1 MSASEETTTPAPI
14 SDPSDRPVVFDL
26 ELFERLNEEYR
37 ERPLAPTPPAVDP
50 VGRRKRARRRLRMIS
65 RTLDVRGKRVLEI
78 GSSHGD
84 LTRLLVKKGGAREA
98 IGVDVVASPM
108 WEENSSSRV
117 SFHRADLAREQLLDD
132 GSIDAVVSSAVLEHV
147 DRPLRM
153 LEAIGRLLK
162 VGGEAWLYFNL
173 YRGPKASHRYR
184 EIYFPWPHLLFERAV
199 CEAFYRKH
207 YGRDSNFAW
216 VNHLTAAE
224 YMDVCVEA
232 GLHVV
237 DHRRH
242 VTEIDLPFYL
252 RFEQMLGRYPAL
264 DLETDFL
271 WLKLRKRRRRPRRAP
286 SLGYLERQR
295 AFDEET
301 QRWRVEHGI

>member
-1 MSASEETTTPAPI
+1 MSTSPQTTTPAHGPG
-14 SDPSDRPVVFDL
+14 DGPPVYDL
-26 ELFERLNEEYR
+26 ALFERLNEEYR
-37 ERPLAPTPPAVDP
+37 DRPLAPTPPAVDQK
-50 VGRRKRARRRLRMIS
+50 GRRKRARRRLRMIS
-65 RTLDVRGKRVLEI
+65 RTLDVTGKRVLEI

-108 WEENSSSRV
+108 WEQNSSQRV
-117 SFHRADLAREQLLDD
+117 SFHRADLAREPLLED
-132 GSIDAVVSSAVLEHV
+132 GSVDAVISSAVLEHV

-153 LEAIGRLLK
+153 LEAIARVLK
-162 VGGEAWLYFNL
+162 VGGDAWLYFNL

-184 EIYFPWPHLLFERAV
+184 EIHFPWPHLLFDPKV

-207 YGRDSNFAW
+207 HDRDSTFAW
-216 VNHLTAAE
+216 VNRLTAAE
-224 YMDVCVEA
+224 YMDALAEA
-232 GLHVV
+232 GLHVA

-252 RFEQMLGRYPAL
+252 RFEEVLGRYPAL

-271 WLKLRKRRRRPRRAP
+271 WTALRKRRRPPRRAQ

-295 AFDEET
+295 AFDEEAR
-301 QRWRVEHGI
+301 RWRAEHRG